1 MGPEALPLPHWVRW
15 EGGLASEVGSIAVC
29 CIDRYPGGL
38 KEHLAKDVH
47 KKDQCNVSACTNTFG
62 PINLQIPPRPQVLRK
77 AVNGMLPKNNQ
88 RKKRMRRLY
97 LFPDEVRVSSST
109 GSHTAKDI
117 YFRSVVLCYMNSDSV
132 H

>member
-1 MGPEALPLPHWVRW
+1 MG
-15 EGGLASEVGSIAVC
+15 STAVC

-47 KKDQCNVSACTNTFG
+47 KKDQCNVSAE
-62 PINLQIPPRPQVLRK
+62 LIPLVLLSCKPPPPPKVLRK

-97 LFPDEVRVSSST
+97 LFPDEVRVSSS

-117 YFRSVVLCYMNSDSV
+117 YFRERSALLYEL
-132 H
+132 